1 MRRVQYLLSVI
12 ALVLLPTFA
21 SAHAFDFAV
30 IHSEMR
36 VGGQKVYFESKVGQ
50 AIVPTEETGRFA
62 FIQKFVEES
71 LLLRNGQYA
80 CQFTLDSFDAN
91 QEINTTKING
101 VFDCGTPID
110 VGSLVVQ
117 SNIYRSVFEDFEH
130 HMIFSVGDEKHHMLF
145 DQDMTLVTKI
155 IDPVREKNYIYDAV
169 LPFFGI
175 GIEHIVFGF
184 DHVLFLCIAVLLM
197 RKFRHILGA
206 VTVFTIA
213 HSTTLILSMFGILQI
228 YPSIIEPVIALTI
241 IFSAVLN
248 LFYIRY
254 TREPKHAHELAIAF
268 VFGLV
273 HGLGFAAS
281 MHGIMLPED
290 FIGYAIV
297 LFNLG
302 IEVGQ
307 LAILLLFVPI
317 LWVVRKTKY
326 STQILGA
333 VSAAGFVVALYW
345 FFDRVL

>member
-1 MRRVQYLLSVI
+1 MRLIQYFLSVI
-12 ALVLLPTFA
+12 ALALIPAFV

-36 VGGQKVYFESKVGQ
+36 VEGQKVYFESNIGQ

-71 LLLRNGQYA
+71 LLLRSGQHA
-80 CQFTLDSFDAN
+80 CLFTLDSFDAH
-91 QEINTTKING
+91 QETNTTKING
-101 VFDCGTPID
+101 VFDCAETVD
-110 VGSLVVQ
+110 VETLVLQ
-117 SNIYRSVFEDFEH
+117 SNLYRSVFEYFEH
-130 HMIFSVGDEKHHMLF
+130 HMVISVGDEKYHMLF
-145 DQDMTLVTKI
+145 DQDNTLVTKI
-155 IDPVREKNYIYDAV
+155 VDPVREKNYIYDAV

-175 GIEHIVFGF
+175 GVEHIVFGF
-184 DHVLFLCIAVLLM
+184 DHVLFLCMAVLLM
-197 RKFRHILGA
+197 RRFRHILGA

-213 HSTTLILSMFGILQI
+213 HSATLLLSMFGVIQI
-228 YPSIIEPVIALTI
+228 SPSIIEPVIALTI
-241 IFSAVLN
+241 IFSALLN

-254 TREPKHAHELAIAF
+254 AREPKHLHELVIAF

-281 MHGIMLPED
+281 MHGVLLPQEY
-290 FIGYAIV
+290 IGYAII

-307 LAILLLFVPI
+307 LAILLLFVPVI
-317 LWVVRKTKY
+317 WSIRKTKY
-326 STQILGA
+326 STSILGA
-333 VSAAGFVVALYW
+333 VSVVGFVIALYW